1 MAGHRFAVVIPDN
14 HLIWNEMKPYEPFV
28 VDDESQLVFSA
39 EMIDTMPDTTGKQ
52 RVLVSNERPEM
63 ARIEL
68 YEWNG
73 MWLLEIAP
81 TLDAPVRTY
90 LIADKAFTKAQFRVL
105 GSLRFSIGTVMML
118 MFAFST
124 ARKNTLL
131 MHSSVTVKDGKGYLF
146 LGTSGTGKSTHSQL
160 WINTIEGCEL
170 LNDDNPVLR
179 VGDDGTVR
187 VYGSPWSGKTPCYRN
202 ASAPVA
208 AFVRI
213 VQAPE
218 NRLTRCTP
226 VQAYAQLY
234 SSSSGL
240 KGEDGLFDAFHE
252 TLERVVGAVP
262 GYVMECRADR
272 EAAEVCSEGIRR
284 DREKRAK

>member
-160 WINTIEGCEL
+160 WINNIDGCEL
-170 LNDDNPVLR
+170 LNDDDPILR
-179 VGDDGTVR
+179 VESDGSVR

-202 ASAPVA
+202 LSYPVGA
-208 AFVRI
+208 IVDLHQANANRI
-213 VQAPE
+213 R
-218 NRLTRCTP
+218 RLSL
-226 VQAYAQLY
+226 VEAYAAMY
-234 SSSSGL
+234 VSFSGCRFI
-240 KGEDGLFDAFHE
+240 KEMADGLHATNEKIVKTVPCYALECLPNSDAE
-252 TLERVVGAVP
+252 LLCYNTVKE
-262 GYVMECRADR
+262 
-272 EAAEVCSEGIRR
+272 
-284 DREKRAK
+284 